1 MRRFMILFFGS
12 IAFLACRNPQD
23 ANSFTTKISKEEK
36 AELPATGK
44 EKADSEAARKWLIET
59 VDYYFKPNK
68 EDWSDMKGITTK
80 TYEEYKVDA
89 INVDLGTDG
98 ALTLS
103 EFENKWRKKF
113 DTKYAGIGV
122 GFLVP
127 EQDIGTIEV
136 TSCKLLKC
144 ISEKKYLF
152 EMIIRDSD
160 FKREYKREIEV
171 IRSSD
176 SLLISDVKEFN

>member
-1 MRRFMILFFGS
+1 MRRYLILFFGS
-12 IAFLACRNPQD
+12 IAFFACRNRQD
-23 ANSFTTKISKEEK
+23 TNSFITKVSEEEK
-36 AELPATGK
+36 AELPTAGK
-44 EKADSEAARKWLIET
+44 GEAGSEVVRKWLIET

-113 DTKYAGIGV
+113 DTKYAGIGL

-127 EQDIGTIEV
+127 EQDIGNIEV

-152 EMIIRDSD
+152 EMIIGDSD
-160 FKREYKREIEV
+160 FKKEYRREIEV
-171 IRSSD
+171 IRSSG